1 MAFAIRRRTL
11 NGTNFH
17 PFFGPNFGTKGALR
31 PPTAYDN
38 HPFHPTIH
46 PIRPSTYS
54 CEDDLSIEDLISSI
68 HNAREGT
75 LGQNYRLNIL
85 VPAKI
90 TSLM

>member
-1 MAFAIRRRTL
+1 MGDKRSIKTNENLAWHLLLGVGPPPPPRPL

-17 PFFGPNFGTKGALR
+17 PFFGPLFSTKGTLR

-54 CEDDLSIEDLISSI
+54 CEDDLSIEDLI
-68 HNAREGT
+68 
-75 LGQNYRLNIL
+75 
-85 VPAKI
+85 
-90 TSLM
+90 

>member
-1 MAFAIRRRTL
+1 MGDKRSIKTNENLAWHLLLGVGPPPPRPL

-17 PFFGPNFGTKGALR
+17 PFFGPLFSTKGALR

-54 CEDDLSIEDLISSI
+54 CEDDLSIEDLI
-68 HNAREGT
+68 
-75 LGQNYRLNIL
+75 
-85 VPAKI
+85 
-90 TSLM
+90 